1 MKLNKRVT
9 AGGYLWEVQDAEEG
23 DGGEGHFTVY
33 MQFNASK
40 TVDFLNNVASVG
52 IHVRETERGK
62 GKAREY
68 MAYFLT
74 KVCRGLNGYVYVDA
88 DASAGF
94 WKHAGFASNPDAEDA
109 TKAHYGY
116 ELRASLADLRL
127 FCKIK

>member
-9 AGGYLWEVQDAEEG
+9 AGGYLWEVQDEEG
-23 DGGEGHFTVY
+23 DAGHFTVY

-40 TVDFLNNVASVG
+40 TVDFVNNVASVG
-52 IHVRETERGK
+52 IYVPETERGK

-74 KVCRGLNGYVYVDA
+74 KVCRGLNGFVYVDA

-94 WKHAGFASNPDAEDA
+94 WKHAGFAPNPAAEDEK
-109 TKAHYGY
+109 KAQYGY

-127 FCKIK
+127 FCKIKK